1 MMNKEQMVNEIIQ
14 KLKLVNVGVIKP
26 ESIDDNKIDELR
38 EIHEMVTKRDSF
50 SPSEMSALTDA
61 LGQLRK

>member
-1 MMNKEQMVNEIIQ
+1 MLNEIIQ

>member
-26 ESIDDNKIDELR
+26 ESIDDSKIDELR
-38 EIHEMVTKRDSF
+38 EIHDMVSKRDSF

>member
-1 MMNKEQMVNEIIQ
+1 MNKEQMVNEIIQ

-26 ESIDDNKIDELR
+26 ESIDDNKMDELR
-38 EIHEMVTKRDSF
+38 EIYEMVTKRDSF

>member
-1 MMNKEQMVNEIIQ
+1 MNKEQMLNEIIQ

-38 EIHEMVTKRDSF
+38 EIHEMITKRDSF

>member
-1 MMNKEQMVNEIIQ
+1 MNKEQMVNEIIQ

-26 ESIDDNKIDELR
+26 ESIDDNKIDQLR

>member
-38 EIHEMVTKRDSF
+38 EILDMVSKRDSF

>member
-1 MMNKEQMVNEIIQ
+1 MNKEQMVNEIIQ

-26 ESIDDNKIDELR
+26 ESIDDNKMEELR
-38 EIHEMVTKRDSF
+38 DIHAMVSKRDSF

>member
-1 MMNKEQMVNEIIQ
+1 MNKEQMVNEIIQ

-38 EIHEMVTKRDSF
+38 EIHEMVTKRNSF